1 MKEFNFT
8 TPQVIFDLYK
18 KSQTAIRPRNR
29 ALFARAHSLLCEFRD
44 RLSITERERKEMAAI
59 LKEEHG
65 CILCQHW
72 CPSSTNP
79 SHHPCG
85 KCKEVFGLP
94 DWKWKG
100 GAKL

>member
-8 TPQVIFDLYK
+8 TPQVIFELYR
-18 KSQTAIRPRNR
+18 KSQKALHSRNR
-29 ALFARAHSLLCEFRD
+29 TLFARASSLICEFRD
-44 RLSITERERKEMAAI
+44 RMTIAERERKEMAAI

-65 CILCQHW
+65 CVLCQHW
-72 CPSSTNP
+72 CPSTTNP